1 MKNNFRYLS
10 YFLGIICSIA
20 FLSCLDEDYF
30 LEQFEK
36 KYNKQWE
43 KLFGKMDPEHDW
55 NIIQQVNA
63 TVQVS
68 EAGEHTLRIYT
79 DHPKNKQSRL
89 VAQIPVEGT
98 GTIRFDLEKISKDVY
113 ARVKDAQGKVT
124 FEGYFAVNGGE
135 VLIDEGN
142 IVSRLASR
150 AVNVNNSLFFTHN
163 LGTIQRDGITELNEI
178 SQTGLNQESTINL
191 GTIYYPNNP
200 IQTTGTERIEFNNYL
215 KPIVNNTSGNSI
227 FKEFIDN
234 RTKTDVKGVEY
245 IMQSDDEIE
254 LSYIFGVTGLYNT
267 IGYFY
272 WNPDWDSNK
281 NESTNYEDAL
291 KIVFLEDAQPDATLY
306 RVHGNDSTIKLNN
319 GVDLYKYIYE
329 DNSITHLQG
338 NKYKLYYYGK
348 DYQSQPTTTFP
359 KGTHIAF
366 FLYTSYWYLDQ
377 ENSNS
382 PYPNYGNY
390 AYDRKNPRTIVDNNR
405 YRRTIV
411 YSIPEYNKLIKEN
424 YNYRI
429 NHNDYSGKNN
439 GATATIDT
447 SRGEISAV
455 TYTYQGKKILGFED
469 GVDKDMND
477 IMLLVDA
484 DVKVVGEDS
493 NVNDFEEQDKN
504 YVDPQAQS
512 WIIACE
518 DMGNIGDY
526 DFNDA
531 VFKVSH
537 IAGTNQLKVTPLA
550 AGGTYSIIV
559 KYKGQNISTYT
570 GQGEKDF
577 HQLIN
582 SNASGNNGLWQ
593 QINDKS
599 KGSAGAEI
607 TITDDAL
614 INNPFSLANN
624 DYNNHGFSVY
634 VEKNNGASIT
644 ITQPE
649 HKSQQAPQMLI
660 LPEYWIWPYEGRSI
674 HLGYSGFQAWTNSQS
689 ENEDWYT
696 KPDKTQSNGYLV
708 DYNSFSN
715 YPNNGEGGGNSG
727 EVTPNIPTSIPLT
740 VDNQQQS
747 NLDVIQGGS
756 GCYVGIPKS
765 NFSTNGATLTITTN
779 GGETNPCLF
788 RGDSYQSGDY
798 GISKSNGVYTL
809 ELSADQVNQISADP
823 VKLYFWNTS
832 ISTVT
837 GINITNK
844 IGVSGFNG
852 EKINGYT
859 IYTIPILDP
868 YKADNVNGI
877 KVTVTLTSAQATN
890 VAFFSNKSSYTYH
903 DVHSP
908 QQIQAG
914 QSYEFTIS
922 KDKYQNLSNI
932 YTGTQDQNAGIASI
946 SVEVVKTVTLQIT
959 GGATSTLT
967 LEGTEG
973 NYYVTIPAGTFG
985 DNGATI
991 EFTSSDQNSQIQNV
1005 TVGGQNGYTTVTNN
1019 NGYLKIEVLNT
1030 MVNSSTATE
1039 IRIPNTV
1046 TSIVITNKS
1055 GGNNN
1060 NGIAFTVD
1068 DVQQSNLTWTTG
1080 DGNPYLTIPKTAL
1093 TGNNGAT
1100 ITITSNADLGGQL
1113 SSGSVTVTINSNKT
1127 IELTA
1132 DNISNLS
1139 ESIYIYVWTGY
1150 QSITAISITNNNTTQ
1165 GGGESGGGETTTTD
1179 WMNYCSTDKKT
1190 ATIPKSDLP
1199 IGNNGI
1205 SISLNISKET
1215 NIIVGQAIQI
1225 WDNGIQGYGTSFTK
1239 TISQT
1244 EINKI
1249 SGDNIVIWLND
1260 ADATIT
1266 NIEITAAN

>member
-1 MKNNFRYLS
+1 MLHKFFITTIIRPTFVPSNLIEIMKKKNAHWLFIS
-10 YFLGIICSIA
+10 IIVLG
-20 FLSCLDEDYF
+20 FTSCLDEDYF
-30 LEQFEK
+30 QEQFEK
-36 KYNKQWE
+36 RYNKQWE
-43 KLFGKMDPEHDW
+43 NIFGKMDPNHDW

-89 VAQIPVEGT
+89 IAQIPVEGT

-135 VLIDEGN
+135 VLIEEGN

-150 AVNVNNSLFFTHN
+150 AVNVNNSLFSTHN

-178 SQTGLNQESTINL
+178 SQTGFNQESTINL

-234 RTKTDVKGVEY
+234 RTNTDVKGVEY

-306 RVHGNDSTIKLNN
+306 RVHGNDSTIKLKN

-359 KGTHIAF
+359 RGTHIAF

-377 ENSNS
+377 EKSNS

-477 IMLLVDA
+477 ILLLVDA
-484 DVKVVGEDS
+484 DVKVVGEDG

-518 DMGNIGDY
+518 DLGNTGDY

-537 IAGTNQLKVTPLA
+537 VAGSNQLKVTPLA

-559 KYKGQNISTYT
+559 KYKNRNISTYT
-570 GQGEKDF
+570 DQGEKDF

-582 SNASGNNGLWQ
+582 PGATHNNNHLWQ

-614 INNPFSLANN
+614 TNFSIT
-624 DYNNHGFSVY
+624 NHGFSVY
-634 VEKNNGASIT
+634 VAKNNYASVT
-644 ITQPE
+644 ITQPSD
-649 HKSQQAPQMLI
+649 KDNQAPQMLV

-674 HLGYSGFQAWTNSQS
+674 HLGYSGFKEWTNNQS

-696 KPDKTQSNGYLV
+696 KPDKTQSYGYLV
-708 DYNSFSN
+708 DYDSFSN
-715 YPNNGEGGGNSG
+715 YPNNGEGG

-756 GCYVGIPKS
+756 GCYVGIPKI

-809 ELSADQVNQISADP
+809 ELSADQVNQITANP
-823 VKLYFWNTS
+823 VKLYFWDTS

-837 GINITNK
+837 GISITNK
-844 IGVSGFNG
+844 QAETGITLTVDNVLQTEKLSVTTNG
-852 EKINGYT
+852 SDLDKIF
-859 IYTIPILDP
+859 IPI
-868 YKADNVNGI
+868 
-877 KVTVTLTSAQATN
+877 
-890 VAFFSNKSSYTYH
+890 
-903 DVHSP
+903 
-908 QQIQAG
+908 
-914 QSYEFTIS
+914 
-922 KDKYQNLSNI
+922 KY
-932 YTGTQDQNAGIASI
+932 
-946 SVEVVKTVTLQIT
+946 
-959 GGATSTLT
+959 
-967 LEGTEG
+967 
-973 NYYVTIPAGTFG
+973 F
-985 DNGATI
+985 
-991 EFTSSDQNSQIQNV
+991 
-1005 TVGGQNGYTTVTNN
+1005 
-1019 NGYLKIEVLNT
+1019 
-1030 MVNSSTATE
+1030 
-1039 IRIPNTV
+1039 
-1046 TSIVITNKS
+1046 
-1055 GGNNN
+1055 
-1060 NGIAFTVD
+1060 
-1068 DVQQSNLTWTTG
+1068 
-1080 DGNPYLTIPKTAL
+1080 
-1093 TGNNGAT
+1093 TGNNGAS
-1100 ITITSNADLGGQL
+1100 ITFTTSNGVIINKDGNQSQQGGAINENSGYADIVDNKLELTQGDITYNNSNQGGY
-1113 SSGSVTVTINSNKT
+1113 VTIFLPNN
-1127 IELTA
+1127 
-1132 DNISNLS
+1132 NQ
-1139 ESIYIYVWTGY
+1139 YG
-1150 QSITAISITNNNTTQ
+1150 ITAISITNKNTNT
-1165 GGGESGGGETTTTD
+1165 GGGESSE
-1179 WMNYCSTDKKT
+1179 WMEYCSNDNKT
-1190 ATIPKSDLP
+1190 ATIPKSALP

-1205 SISLNISKET
+1205 NITINISEAT
-1215 NIIVGQAIQI
+1215 NIIIGQGIGI
-1225 WDNGIQGYGTSFTK
+1225 WDNGIQDYGTSITK
-1239 TISQT
+1239 TISST
-1244 EINKI
+1244 NIENIN
-1249 SGDNIVIWLND
+1249 GDNIVIWLNSTN
-1260 ADATIT
+1260 ATIT
-1266 NIEITAAN
+1266 NIEISAAN

>member
-150 AVNVNNSLFFTHN
+150 DATSGTSLSNATVIN
-163 LGTIQRDGITELNEI
+163 LPTAYRDGLNEYKELYGEYKN
-178 SQTGLNQESTINL
+178 SNSNPVYLGNL
-191 GTIYYPNNP
+191 YY
-200 IQTTGTERIEFNNYL
+200 FNNGTTFN
-215 KPIVNNTSGNSI
+215 KDRDTTWTKFREDIIPIV
-227 FKEFIDN
+227 KENAYFHESERSN
-234 RTKTDVKGVEY
+234 RDKSATGVEY
-245 IMQSDDEIE
+245 VTIKEGQVE
-254 LSYIFGVTGLYNT
+254 LSYVYGATGLRNSF
-267 IGYFY
+267 GYFY
-272 WNPDWDSNK
+272 WTGDIDFSTDEGKRQFDAIPKIILMNDASPQNNLVLTNNVNTNWGNATTLESIKPDGLGPSLGLMKYVYDQN
-281 NESTNYEDAL
+281 STPETYIIGSKYSL
-291 KIVFLEDAQPDATLY
+291 VY
-306 RVHGNDSTIKLNN
+306 YGND
-319 GVDLYKYIYE
+319 YKQTGTYI
-329 DNSITHLQG
+329 
-338 NKYKLYYYGK
+338 
-348 DYQSQPTTTFP
+348 FP
-359 KGTHIAF
+359 KDVHIGF
-366 FLYTSYWYLDQ
+366 FLYTSYWNITNNGFDYSFQ
-377 ENSNS
+377 NS
-382 PYPNYGNY
+382 PIG
-390 AYDRKNPRTIVDNNR
+390 TNNEILK
-405 YRRTIV
+405 TIV
-411 YSIPEYNKLIKEN
+411 YSIPQLNYNIKE
-424 YNYRI
+424 YYDYR
-429 NHNDYSGKNN
+429 YSETKNN
-439 GATATIDT
+439 NNTGDS

-455 TYTYQGKKILGFED
+455 TFQFHGQKLLGFED

-484 DVKVVGEDS
+484 DVEVKNNDS
-493 NVNDFEEQDKN
+493 AFEEQDKE
-504 YVDPQAQS
+504 YVDPNPEPEDPQAQS

-537 IAGTNQLKVTPLA
+537 VAGTNQLKVTPLA

-559 KYKGQNISTYT
+559 KYKDRNISTYT
-570 GQGEKDF
+570 GQVEKDF

-649 HKSQQAPQMLI
+649 HKNQQAPQMLI

-674 HLGYSGFQAWTNSQS
+674 HLGYSGFQAWTNNQS

-696 KPDKTQSNGYLV
+696 KPNKTQSNGYLV

-852 EKINGYT
+852 EKIDGYT

-903 DVHSP
+903 DVHSS

-946 SVEVVKTVTLQIT
+946 SVEVVNKESGTGSGGTTTPSGTVK
-959 GGATSTLT
+959 
-967 LEGTEG
+967 
-973 NYYVTIPAGTFG
+973 
-985 DNGATI
+985 
-991 EFTSSDQNSQIQNV
+991 EF
-1005 TVGGQNGYTTVTNN
+1005 YTTTYNDANN
-1019 NGYLKIEVLNT
+1019 KLVSIPYKD
-1030 MVNSSTATE
+1030 
-1039 IRIPNTV
+1039 IPN
-1046 TSIVITNKS
+1046 NDK
-1055 GGNNN
+1055 
-1060 NGIAFTVD
+1060 GI
-1068 DVQQSNLTWTTG
+1068 
-1080 DGNPYLTIPKTAL
+1080 
-1093 TGNNGAT
+1093 T
-1100 ITITSNADLGGQL
+1100 ITITR
-1113 SSGSVTVTINSNKT
+1113 SSENNDWNNYLIYTYYENNISQYNNNLFYQGSGDQEYILN
-1127 IELTA
+1127 LTNEQVKKIDNEYTKMLYIKYDN
-1132 DNISNLS
+1132 DNIT
-1139 ESIYIYVWTGY
+1139 SIK
-1150 QSITAISITNNNTTQ
+1150 ITAN
-1165 GGGESGGGETTTTD
+1165 
-1179 WMNYCSTDKKT
+1179 
-1190 ATIPKSDLP
+1190 
-1199 IGNNGI
+1199 
-1205 SISLNISKET
+1205 
-1215 NIIVGQAIQI
+1215 
-1225 WDNGIQGYGTSFTK
+1225 
-1239 TISQT
+1239 
-1244 EINKI
+1244 
-1249 SGDNIVIWLND
+1249 
-1260 ADATIT
+1260 
-1266 NIEITAAN
+1266 

>member
-1 MKNNFRYLS
+1 MLHIFFIATIIRPTFVPSNLIEIMKKKNA
-10 YFLGIICSIA
+10 LGLFISIIVLG
-20 FLSCLDEDYF
+20 FTSCLDEDYF
-30 LEQFEK
+30 QEQFEK
-36 KYNKQWE
+36 RYNKQWE
-43 KLFGKMDPEHDW
+43 NIFGKMDPNHDW

-63 TVQVS
+63 TAHVS

-79 DHPKNKQSRL
+79 DHPKNKLSRL

-150 AVNVNNSLFFTHN
+150 AVNVNNSLFSTHN

-359 KGTHIAF
+359 RGTHIAF

-377 ENSNS
+377 EKSNS
-382 PYPNYGNY
+382 PYPDYGNY

-477 IMLLVDA
+477 ILLLVDA
-484 DVKVVGEDS
+484 DVKVVGEGG

-504 YVDPQAQS
+504 YVDPNPEPEEPQAQS

-747 NLDVIQGGS
+747 NLNVTTGDY
-756 GCYVGIPKS
+756 GCYVEIPKNYIS
-765 NFSTNGATLTITTN
+765 ANGATVTITAT
-779 GGETNPCLF
+779 
-788 RGDSYQSGDY
+788 GDVNAQIFKGSSSSGNDY
-798 GISKSNGVYTL
+798 GFNNNNGTYTC
-809 ELSADQVNQISADP
+809 ELSADQVSQISADP

-890 VAFFSNKSSYTYH
+890 VAFFSNKSNYTNH

-946 SVEVVKTVTLQIT
+946 VINISN
-959 GGATSTLT
+959 AD
-967 LEGTEG
+967 
-973 NYYVTIPAGTFG
+973 IPSA
-985 DNGATI
+985 D
-991 EFTSSDQNSQIQNV
+991 V
-1005 TVGGQNGYTTVTNN
+1005 
-1019 NGYLKIEVLNT
+1019 
-1030 MVNSSTATE
+1030 
-1039 IRIPNTV
+1039 
-1046 TSIVITNKS
+1046 
-1055 GGNNN
+1055 
-1060 NGIAFTVD
+1060 IAFTVD
-1068 DVQQSNLTWTTG
+1068 GNKQSDLTLTTHNS
-1080 DGNPYLTIPKTAL
+1080 NPAITFKKSLL
-1093 TGNNGAT
+1093 SNNGAT
-1100 ITITSNADLGGQL
+1100 ITFTKNG
-1113 SSGSVTVTINSNKT
+1113 TINGQIVDTEISFYDNSGNNLKDLN
-1127 IELTA
+1127 LTA
-1132 DNISNLS
+1132 TQVNSLPDDIIINFWNGTAANIS
-1139 ESIYIYVWTGY
+1139 
-1150 QSITAISITNNNTTQ
+1150 AISITNN
-1165 GGGESGGGETTTTD
+1165 
-1179 WMNYCSTDKKT
+1179 
-1190 ATIPKSDLP
+1190 
-1199 IGNNGI
+1199 
-1205 SISLNISKET
+1205 
-1215 NIIVGQAIQI
+1215 
-1225 WDNGIQGYGTSFTK
+1225 
-1239 TISQT
+1239 
-1244 EINKI
+1244 
-1249 SGDNIVIWLND
+1249 
-1260 ADATIT
+1260 
-1266 NIEITAAN
+1266 